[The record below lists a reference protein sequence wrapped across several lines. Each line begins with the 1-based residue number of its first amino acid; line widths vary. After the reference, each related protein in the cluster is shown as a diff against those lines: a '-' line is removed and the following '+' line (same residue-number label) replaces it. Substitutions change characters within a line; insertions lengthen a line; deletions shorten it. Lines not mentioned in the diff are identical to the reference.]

1 MLEFVGQADRKSF
14 ERCKLS
20 SGMSKK
26 NGTKRFGAWHRTEV
40 IEDNED
46 TDVKSGFGRVLGMTS
61 VFGVSSAGYE
71 FGHLKNPGTD
81 GRGAGPMP
89 PGSVEPLLTSGA
101 RRGGPR

>member
-1 MLEFVGQADRKSF
+1 MRIVEANEWVMLEFVGQESCHFRGNVEEEWYEAI
-14 ERCKLS
+14 
-20 SGMSKK
+20 
-26 NGTKRFGAWHRTEV
+26 GAWHRTEV

-81 GRGAGPMP
+81 GRGPVP
-89 PGSVEPLLTSGA
+89 CLLDRWSHC
-101 RRGGPR
+101 